1 MCVADTYLD
10 GVSGATVCANAL
22 GRGDILGIVIAMTH
36 SSRKTSG
43 GRWLGKS
50 WKSLRSG
57 NWSTR
62 GWLVG
67 AVGLIRWEG
76 IERRLGR
83 RIAEQLRE
91 MGASVGEVDLGGLE
105 VTVEV

>member
-1 MCVADTYLD
+1 MPYEGGTWACIREDYDARINTLHAKRAVDTYLD

-43 GRWLGKS
+43 GGWLRESG
-50 WKSLRSG
+50 KSLRNG

-62 GWLVG
+62 G
-67 AVGLIRWEG
+67 
-76 IERRLGR
+76 
-83 RIAEQLRE
+83 
-91 MGASVGEVDLGGLE
+91 
-105 VTVEV
+105 